1 MGNRP
6 ALRKATLLLH
16 WRPDLPVERGR
27 AALASHL
34 SSAPLPQN
42 VDHWRAVL
50 LDSTD
55 MPVVPHQVLMKD
67 SPAPFDAVF
76 HLVSADRA
84 STALMS
90 DALVR
95 VVEALDSV
103 IDRSR
108 SVVLVSDQVAIT
120 PGDGPIQIA
129 MLLRR
134 PRGMDHAEF
143 MEHWYGRH
151 ADIGEAVEGVRYRQ
165 NHVDFAA
172 TAALTPRTGIEFE
185 EVDGLTESYYLT
197 TDEAYGIM
205 THPDVAVGAI
215 ADEKRFIDHAR
226 SQFGFYRRL

>member
-1 MGNRP
+1 MANRP
-6 ALRKATLLLH
+6 VRRKVTLLLH
-16 WRPDLPVERGR
+16 RQLNASVEEVR
-27 AALASHL
+27 AALAGYEF
-34 SSAPLPQN
+34 SSPLPAN
-42 VDHWRAVL
+42 VDHWRALL
-50 LDSTD
+50 LDETE
-55 MPVVPHQVLMKD
+55 MPIVPHQVLMKD

-76 HLVSADRA
+76 HLACTDKA

-90 DALVR
+90 GAVTQAVDAF
-95 VVEALDSV
+95 DSW

-120 PGDGPIQIA
+120 PGDGPVQIA

-134 PRGMDHAEF
+134 PRGMSHPEF
-143 MEHWYGRH
+143 MQHWYGRH
-151 ADIGEAVEGVRYRQ
+151 ADLGEAVEGVRYRQ
-165 NHVDFAA
+165 NHIDTEATAELKAA
-172 TAALTPRTGIEFE
+172 TGIDFE

-197 TDEAYGIM
+197 TDEAYAVM